1 MKKGAQVEETDGRR
15 LRSART
21 REAIIDAVL
30 ALVDAGELSPT
41 VPQIAE
47 RAGTSERSIRQHFA
61 SRDELLLA
69 GAAKHAER
77 AAKLHAPPLSKGAFE
92 TRLDAFLEARVT
104 YLEATAGIRRAA
116 MRQASELP
124 VLRAAIRSLS
134 QERKREVEIAFGPE
148 LAKKR
153 GDAREE
159 LLEAL
164 HVQSS
169 GAVWDALRQS
179 LEMSRA
185 RALEHVRATLVA
197 LAS

>member
-1 MKKGAQVEETDGRR
+1 MKKKAEPEETDGRR
-15 LRSART
+15 LRTLRT

-30 ALVDAGELSPT
+30 ALVDAGELTPT

-77 AAKLHAPPLSKGAFE
+77 ARGLHAAPLAKGTFDA
-92 TRLDAFLEARVT
+92 RLDAFLEARVT

-116 MRQASELP
+116 MLQATELP
-124 VLRAAIRSLS
+124 ILRSAIRALS
-134 QERKREVEIAFGPE
+134 AERRSEVELAFGPE

-153 GDAREE
+153 GDARED

-164 HVQSS
+164 HIASS
-169 GAVWDALRQS
+169 GAVWDAYRRD
-179 LEMSRA
+179 LELSRA
-185 RALEHVRATLVA
+185 SAERQVRSTLEA
-197 LAS
+197 LAR

>member
-1 MKKGAQVEETDGRR
+1 V
-15 LRSART
+15 
-21 REAIIDAVL
+21 
-30 ALVDAGELSPT
+30 
-41 VPQIAE
+41 

-77 AAKLHAPPLSKGAFE
+77 AAKLHAPPLGKGSFD
-92 TRLDAFLEARVT
+92 TRLDAFLDARIE
-104 YLEATAGIRRAA
+104 YLESTAGVRRAA

-134 QERKREVEIAFGPE
+134 LERKKEVEVAFGPE
-148 LAKKR
+148 LGKKR

-164 HVQSS
+164 HVAAS

-185 RALEHVRATLVA
+185 NARAYVRMTLTA
-197 LAS
+197 LVS